1 MQQLVVSQS
10 EARLRRTIRPFFQ
23 KLKPERVQ
31 EELAAM
37 PGWELTAGRYIGRS
51 FRFAS
56 ERAADAYTA
65 FVSSS
70 ARDVG
75 QPVRLQLSGC
85 NLDVELYSP
94 PLRNGSHGPLTM
106 AVLDFA
112 RKLG

>member
-1 MQQLVVSQS
+1 MQSIAVIRTEV
-10 EARLRRTIRPFFQ
+10 RLRRPPRPSGE

-56 ERAADAYTA
+56 ERAADAYAA